1 VARIEQLIRTD
12 DFDGSEAVET
22 IAFSVDGSDY
32 LIELNAKNAATM
44 RQALRPFIEAGRRVP
59 RLVTAHGTWPS
70 TPQPV
75 RPKAAGRARTGR
87 VRAWARLAGV
97 RVADRGVISAKVF
110 ALYDEAM
117 ARQST

>member
-1 VARIEQLIRTD
+1 MARIQQLVFTD
-12 DFDGSEAVET
+12 DFDGSKAVET

-32 LIELNAKNAATM
+32 LIELNPKNAATM

-59 RLVTAHGTWPS
+59 CPATAHGTPH
-70 TPQPV
+70 PV

-87 VRAWARLAGV
+87 VRAWARLTGV
-97 RVADRGVISAKVF
+97 RVSDRGVISAKVF